1 MNIWLRNTHSSQLHL
16 HFSHIAMQCRAT
28 KTILTLDGEEGHY
41 DLDFGDDDNKEKVLL
56 LSRER
61 ESSKCPTGS
70 GQRGIRGIEPTR
82 LKGAMSGIT

>member
-16 HFSHIAMQCRAT
+16 HFSHIAMHCRAT
-28 KTILTLDGEEGHY
+28 KIILTLDGEEGHY

-61 ESSKCPTGS
+61 AVNAQLAQGKADSEALNLQG
-70 GQRGIRGIEPTR
+70 
-82 LKGAMSGIT
+82 